1 MQLFECPNEERL
13 NVVSL
18 HKHTPSKWLLKK
30 QQRNI
35 LTLYKCLQQHQS
47 FSTDKNKIL
56 LLTVKNVKHCCVV
69 ITKSKNNYEV
79 TISPLPNSFSTNCPV
94 SCSHKIQKHNEHSI
108 WPNFQFQKTASCKY
122 CSEHINDVA
131 AIVTER
137 LVCQQYQHL
146 LRVCDDDTPPPQFQ
160 FLYRSMSIFFYRTVE
175 MPSSPPQL

>member
-56 LLTVKNVKHCCVV
+56 LDCKKCQTLLCRD
-69 ITKSKNNYEV
+69 
-79 TISPLPNSFSTNCPV
+79 
-94 SCSHKIQKHNEHSI
+94 HKEQE
-108 WPNFQFQKTASCKY
+108 
-122 CSEHINDVA
+122 
-131 AIVTER
+131 
-137 LVCQQYQHL
+137 
-146 LRVCDDDTPPPQFQ
+146 
-160 FLYRSMSIFFYRTVE
+160 
-175 MPSSPPQL
+175 QL